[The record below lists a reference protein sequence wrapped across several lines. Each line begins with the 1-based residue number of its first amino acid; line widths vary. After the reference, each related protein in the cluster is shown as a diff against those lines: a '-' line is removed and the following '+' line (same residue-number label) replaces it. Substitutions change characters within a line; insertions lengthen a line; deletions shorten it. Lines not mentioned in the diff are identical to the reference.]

1 MLNWKIIALAL
12 GLSFAVSFDSAAE
25 ETDGAST
32 MAIQSAGTL
41 VIYKDPNCGCCDK
54 WAEHMEA
61 HGFTVES
68 VLERDMAGR
77 KLALGV
83 PSELRSC
90 HTAVVDGFV
99 IEGHVPAA
107 DVLRLLE
114 VRPEGAGL
122 AVPGMPVGSPGMEYG
137 GQRQAYDVLLFDT
150 SGEPKRFK
158 HYPAK
163 P

>member
-1 MLNWKIIALAL
+1 
-12 GLSFAVSFDSAAE
+12 
-25 ETDGAST
+25 
-32 MAIQSAGTL
+32 
-41 VIYKDPNCGCCDK
+41 
-54 WAEHMEA
+54 MEA
-61 HGFTVES
+61 HGFSVES
-68 VLERDMAGR
+68 VLDRDMTAR

-83 PSELRSC
+83 PSELWSC
-90 HTAVVDGFV
+90 HTAVVDGYL

-114 VRPEGAGL
+114 ERPKGTGL

-137 GQRQAYDVLLFDT
+137 GQRQAYDVVLFDR
-150 SGEPKRFK
+150 SGEPKRFE